1 MGDRQTYFTL
11 RGKSKKDYEFSC
23 YYPEDILPI
32 RDCVYILIIK
42 TTYLHLPDTG
52 MDVVFCGEV
61 DSSSL
66 NSISKTYMYD
76 NKIYNILYIGI
87 LEEPSH
93 DERVKIINDIIQNN
107 KDIKHSLE

>member
-1 MGDRQTYFTL
+1 MSDRQTYFTL

-32 RDCVYILIIK
+32 KDRVYILVIE

-61 DSSSL
+61 DSSGL
-66 NSISKTYMYD
+66 NSISKTYVYD
-76 NKIYNILYIGI
+76 GKTYNILYVGV

-93 DERVKIINDIIQNN
+93 DERIKIIDDIIQAFQ
-107 KDIKHSLE
+107 DIKNSLE